1 MYYLGISDAAPR
13 IPNIRM
19 CLHVGKGRRQRR
31 QTNRAKEPKR
41 KPLKMPRSRKR
52 IVIIWAKGMLVFLA
66 LTHAGEASLARQV
79 HHGIPSLRDWPCVKG
94 EQFLRHSRGS
104 PVWLSSAEL
113 MERAIDRQE
122 LERPALLGPSGLHG
136 EVTVQLLIEK
146 DGGVKC
152 VRG

>member
-1 MYYLGISDAAPR
+1 
-13 IPNIRM
+13 
-19 CLHVGKGRRQRR
+19 
-31 QTNRAKEPKR
+31 
-41 KPLKMPRSRKR
+41 MPRSRKR
-52 IVIIWAKGMLVFLA
+52 IVIIWAKGMLVFLV

-79 HHGIPSLRDWPCVKG
+79 HHGIRSLRDWPCVKG

-152 VRG
+152 VRGIRGNALAISSAVYSLPKWTFKPYVVDAEPKSVLGVLTIPYDFR